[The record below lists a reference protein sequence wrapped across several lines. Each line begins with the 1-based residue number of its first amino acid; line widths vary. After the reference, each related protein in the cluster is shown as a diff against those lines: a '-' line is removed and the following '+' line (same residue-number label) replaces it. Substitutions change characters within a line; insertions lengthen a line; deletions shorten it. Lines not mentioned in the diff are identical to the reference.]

1 MRSAAFTLME
11 VMAVVALLGLLAGA
25 TAWSLAG
32 EARRQTREELIA
44 RIVQSDLN
52 CRVAATRTGQSHDL
66 VFDLDEQVIWR
77 RGPEQ
82 NESENGSHRMKI
94 AGDYRIDRVLTSDV
108 AQGSSPGKGDDSFV
122 HIDAGDLAIV
132 CGPAGCTTSYAMRI
146 VHEPTGES
154 IWLLMAGLTGQS
166 LLINHENE
174 IEDIFTHLATGRTDT
189 H

>member
-32 EARRQTREELIA
+32 EARRQTREEIIA
-44 RIVQSDLN
+44 QIVQTDLH

-66 VFDLDEQVIWR
+66 VFDLDEQAIWR

-82 NESENGSHRMKI
+82 SETENGSHRMKI

-108 AQGSSPGKGDDSFV
+108 AHGSSPSNGGDLFV
-122 HIDAGDLAIV
+122 RIDAGELAIT
-132 CGPAGCTTSYAMRI
+132 CGPAGCTTSYALRI

-154 IWLLMAGLTGQS
+154 TWLLVAGLTGQTI
-166 LLINHENE
+166 LIQNESE
-174 IEDIFTHLATGRTDT
+174 IEDIFTHLATGRTDA